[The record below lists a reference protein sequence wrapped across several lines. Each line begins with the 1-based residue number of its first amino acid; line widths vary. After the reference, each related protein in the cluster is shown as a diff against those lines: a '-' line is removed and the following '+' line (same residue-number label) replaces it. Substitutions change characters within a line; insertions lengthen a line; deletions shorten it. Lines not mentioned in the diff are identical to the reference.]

1 MTDCTSLYQAMI
13 EAGLAMHDPVSLV
26 GDGKVQRYRVEGDKA
41 GSLNGWYVLHPDIK
55 PFGAFGSWKTGQKVS
70 WSAERPET
78 MTRSQRNAL
87 AAKMQA
93 VRAAHEAE
101 TAKVQAEAAK
111 RALRLWERAKP
122 ACNDHP
128 YLVKKRVHAYGI
140 RDLRGQLV
148 IPLRD
153 VEGKL
158 HNLQFISADGRSKPF
173 LIGGRVRGC
182 YHSIGRLQ
190 EVLCICEGY
199 STGATLHQATG
210 HATAVSFGRTNL
222 EPVARALRGKF
233 PALMLV
239 VCADNDTSSPGN
251 PGLTSARKAAQAV
264 GAALAVPQ
272 FGRVCHG

>member
-1 MTDCTSLYQAMI
+1 MTDADKFYEAMVD
-13 EAGLAMHDPVSLV
+13 AGLAMYKPTSILA
-26 GDGKVQRYRVEGDKA
+26 DGKVHRYRVAGDKA
-41 GSLNGWYVLHPDIK
+41 GSLNGWYVLHLEAK
-55 PFGAFGSWKTGQKVS
+55 AFGAFGSWKLDKPFR
-70 WSAERPET
+70 WSSLKPET
-78 MTRSQRNAL
+78 MTPAERQAF
-87 AAKMQA
+87 AARMQE
-93 VRAAHEAE
+93 VRAAHAEE
-101 TAKVQAEAAK
+101 TAKVHAEAAK
-111 RALRLWERAKP
+111 RALRLWDRSKP

-148 IPLRD
+148 VPLRD

-173 LIGGRVRGC
+173 LTGGRVRGC

-210 HATAVSFGRTNL
+210 HATAVAFGRTNL

-264 GAALAVPQ
+264 GAALAVPR
-272 FGRVCHG
+272 FEEVRHV

>member
-1 MTDCTSLYQAMI
+1 MTDGTSLYQAMI

-26 GDGKVQRYRVEGDKA
+26 GDGIIHRYRVCGDKA
-41 GSLNGWYVLHPDIK
+41 GTLNGWYSLHLEEK
-55 PFGAFGSWKTGQKVS
+55 SWGAFGSWKIDKTFH
-70 WSAERPET
+70 WSAVKPET

-128 YLVKKRVHAYGI
+128 YLVKKRVPAYGI

-153 VEGKL
+153 VDGEL
-158 HNLQFISADGRSKPF
+158 RSLQFIGADGRKTF
-173 LIGGRVRGC
+173 LTGGRMRGC
-182 YHSIGRLQ
+182 YHAIGRLQ
-190 EVLCICEGY
+190 DVLCLCEGY
-199 STGATLHQATG
+199 ATGATLHRATG
-210 HATAVSFGRTNL
+210 HATAVAFNAGNL
-222 EPVARALRGKF
+222 EPVAKALRGKF
-233 PALMLV
+233 PALTLV
-239 VCADNDTSSPGN
+239 IAADNDTATAGN
-251 PGLTSARKAAQAV
+251 PGLTAARRAAQAV